1 LSLIALFFVLALPSF
16 RLAFGFELPNL
27 WSSLATSLNL
37 IAIAFV
43 LKWLN

>member
-1 LSLIALFFVLALPSF
+1 LSLIALFLVLALPSF